1 MATPNYV
8 KFSRGSIQA
17 YEHLIKK
24 DDNTL
29 YFIYDNEDQTKGKLY
44 LGTRLI
50 SSNVGS
56 NSDISLADLT
66 DTLITSV
73 NAGDFLIA
81 NSEGK
86 WIPVSAADVAQTI
99 IEANGN
105 FVSIDENEFN
115 FNSVNGQLE
124 LKGFNAASTGMIPVK
139 ENNNLNWVSLPPD
152 LTTSVGNLETE
163 VSQLKL
169 DFQDI
174 DNKIANAISGSNH
187 LTYTVISDLAEAT
200 ENNTVYLYS
209 NGSEDTSNMYDEYML
224 VNGNL
229 EKIGTYGIN
238 LDNYVTNVDFNN
250 AINTIN
256 PRLTALENANS
267 NFMDTYVTKV
277 TFNNTVGDL
286 SQLSDYNNLDYST
299 ASISDTFED
308 IYSRLIWQE
317 ITS

>member
-1 MATPNYV
+1 MASPNYV
-8 KFSRGSIQA
+8 KFQRGSMTSYQN
-17 YEHLIKK
+17 LTKK

-56 NSDISLADLT
+56 SSDISLTDLT

-73 NAGDFLIA
+73 SAGDFLVA

-115 FNSVNGQLE
+115 FNNINGQLE
-124 LKGFNAASTGMIPVK
+124 LKGFNAASTGMVPVK
-139 ENNNLNWVSLPPD
+139 ENNNLKWVSLPPD

-169 DFQDI
+169 DFQNI

-200 ENNTVYLYS
+200 ENNTVYLYA
-209 NGSEDTSNMYDEYML
+209 NGSEDTSNMYDEYMF

-267 NFMDTYVTKV
+267 NFIDTYVTKV

-286 SQLSDYNNLDYST
+286 SKLSNYNDLDYST